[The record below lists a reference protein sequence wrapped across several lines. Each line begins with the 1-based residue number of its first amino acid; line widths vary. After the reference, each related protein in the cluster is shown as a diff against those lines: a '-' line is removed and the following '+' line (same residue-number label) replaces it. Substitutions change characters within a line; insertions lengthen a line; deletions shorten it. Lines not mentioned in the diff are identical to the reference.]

1 MLYALLYLSW
11 QGALWLGEGCWKAL
25 PALLI
30 QPPSAKGIISQQC
43 LISVL
48 QRTRAISEADVFGFP
63 WLVTG
68 RCMLS
73 AIIIPCLGSQV
84 CCQTSGSLA
93 IAWSERKKEEPPI
106 AGQSEMDEKSH

>member
-1 MLYALLYLSW
+1 MLYALPYLSW

-30 QPPSAKGIISQQC
+30 QPQSAKWIINQQC

-48 QRTRAISEADVFGFP
+48 QGTRAVTEVDAFGFP

-68 RCMLS
+68 RCLLS
-73 AIIIPCLGSQV
+73 SIVVPCLGSQV
-84 CCQTSGSLA
+84 CCQYSRSPALAQSDKEKGGTSHSWAVRDG
-93 IAWSERKKEEPPI
+93 
-106 AGQSEMDEKSH
+106 